1 MCSPERTLN
10 CKWARTL
17 RDARTRNGCTAD
29 NATMI
34 ATAQAFSALDFQ
46 IPHFCLRSQLSYS
59 PTIYIFSRAVSAW
72 VCVWMTLWLRRVG
85 ELSTF
90 NIQRRK
96 YVSFERRK
104 KHFSL
109 SSLNLL
115 LLLREYVSSA
125 QIPEYCRLTAWLHN
139 SNMLHPKLR
148 SPRIWFTTFGIN
160 INTGERQRQTGRHSE
175 HTLNLNIWR

>member
-85 ELSTF
+85 KLPTF

-109 SSLNLL
+109 SFRWICYCCCVSMYHLPRFQNIVG
-115 LLLREYVSSA
+115 LRLGSTIRTCY
-125 QIPEYCRLTAWLHN
+125 IPNYG
-139 SNMLHPKLR
+139 LR
-148 SPRIWFTTFGIN
+148 VFGS
-160 INTGERQRQTGRHSE
+160 QHSG
-175 HTLNLNIWR
+175 